1 MKVQE
6 FLQNASKDKVVML
19 VYINIAVFC
28 LVRIMDFFS
37 MMGIGTYQWLLG
49 FLALPSADFFYT
61 MCNRP
66 WSVGTYMFTHYD
78 FIHIIFNMI
87 ALFWFGKLMSS
98 LVGKHLIV
106 PTYLVGGGAGAIA
119 FFFAPAALVPA
130 YSSMIGASA
139 SVMAIMLC
147 VATLHPNV
155 RVNLAFIGE
164 VKLCWVAAAYL
175 LIDILSIPGFSNVG
189 GHVAHLGGAL
199 AGFILAKV
207 WEAKGIPP
215 EKRPNSN
222 SHLKAVRGGLAD
234 ADPDRA
240 WNRERN
246 AKMTEIDRILDKIKT
261 SGYNS
266 LTDEE
271 RQTLINESG
280 K

>member
-1 MKVQE
+1 MNVKE
-6 FLQNASKDKVVML
+6 FLNSAAKDKVVML

-37 MMGIGTYQWLLG
+37 MMGLGAYQWLVG
-49 FLALPSADFFYT
+49 FLALPSANFIYT
-61 MCNRP
+61 MCHQP
-66 WSVGTYMFTHYD
+66 WSIGTYMFTHYD

-98 LVGKHLIV
+98 LVGKHLII
-106 PTYLVGGGAGAIA
+106 PTYFIGGAAGAIA
-119 FFFAPAALVPA
+119 FFFAPEALVPS

-139 SVMAIMLC
+139 SVMAIILC

-164 VKLCWVAAAYL
+164 VKLLWVAVVYV

-199 AGFILAKV
+199 AGFILAKY
-207 WEAKGIPP
+207 WESNGIPP
-215 EKRPNSN
+215 EKNHN

-234 ADPDRA
+234 TDPDRR

-246 AKMTEIDRILDKIKT
+246 AKMTELDRILDKIKT
-261 SGYNS
+261 SGYSS
-266 LTDEE
+266 LTEEE
-271 RQTLINESG
+271 RQTLLNESG